1 MVSIWA
7 SLARAQHAS
16 ENPILSADDA
26 FGLTLG
32 TETIGIYG
40 PEGVRGFSPQVA
52 GNARID
58 GLYFDQQGLL
68 SSRVIEGSTI
78 RVGLSAI
85 GYAFPAPTG
94 LVDYDLRRPG
104 GNKPIATVIVDAG
117 PADNRSISIDGSF
130 PVISNRVQLPIG
142 ASYQVAASF
151 PGYSSRVANFGAA
164 PEWTPNDRIKIR
176 AFFDW
181 QQTSD
186 AKTMPLIFTDGDF
199 LPPDMGQRYRGQDWA
214 RGKSLSE
221 NYGGIVNA
229 SLSQRW
235 SLAVGIFRSI
245 SDAPVSYADLY
256 VDTQPSGSAL
266 HELVGSPD
274 QTVASTSGE
283 VRLTGQFSQGSLR
296 HEIILLA
303 RGRDAMALYGGSAV
317 VAVGPALIGAGM
329 QVPAPDFTYSART
342 HDHTELKSLGV
353 AYHGR
358 WLGIGEVTFGI
369 QDETYKK
376 EVAAPGQGV
385 SRLTTSPLRYYGTFA
400 ASLTDRTTVYTGYTQ
415 GLEDSGVAP
424 STAENRG
431 AILPAAQTWQV
442 DGGLRYLLSSNLKL
456 IAGLFEVNKP
466 YFNLDENTVDR
477 QLGFQRAKGFE
488 FSIAGQ
494 ITKNLT
500 VNVGGLFGHVK
511 VMGPT
516 LRADGV
522 GSTAI
527 GQPHVQAVVDVNY
540 SAPKWPA
547 FSVDLGAT
555 YFGTAP
561 ASVDSMVYEPSTTTV
576 NVGGRYSFS
585 ALGAPASIRVQARN
599 VIGINVWNIGYSP
612 GFFQYPPQRG
622 FLAYLTIDIG

>member
-1 MVSIWA
+1 
-7 SLARAQHAS
+7 
-16 ENPILSADDA
+16 
-26 FGLTLG
+26 
-32 TETIGIYG
+32 
-40 PEGVRGFSPQVA
+40 
-52 GNARID
+52 
-58 GLYFDQQGLL
+58 
-68 SSRVIEGSTI
+68 VIEGSTI

-117 PADNRSISIDGSF
+117 PAENRSISIDGSF
-130 PVISNRVQLPIG
+130 PVISSRVQLPIG
-142 ASYQVAASF
+142 VSYQVAATF
-151 PGYSSRVANFGAA
+151 PGYTSRVANFGAA
-164 PEWTPNDRIKIR
+164 PEWRLNDRIEIR

-186 AKTMPLIFTDGDF
+186 AKTLPLIFTKGDF
-199 LPPDMGQRYRGQDWA
+199 LPPDMSPGYRGQDWA
-214 RGKSLSE
+214 EGKSLSE
-221 NYGGIVNA
+221 NYGGIIHA

-235 SLAVGIFRSI
+235 SLAAGIFRSI

-256 VDTQPSGSAL
+256 VDTQPSGSAV
-266 HELVGSPD
+266 HELIGSTD
-274 QTVASTSGE
+274 QRVASTSGE
-283 VRLTGQFSQGSLR
+283 VRLTGHFSQGSLH
-296 HEIILLA
+296 HEIVALV
-303 RGRDAMALYGGSAV
+303 RGRDAMALYGGSDAV
-317 VAVGPALIGAGM
+317 DVGLAFIGAGM
-329 QVPAPDFTYSART
+329 QVPEPDFIYSART
-342 HDHTELKSLGV
+342 YDHTKLWSTGI

-358 WLGIGEVTFGI
+358 WPGYGEVTFGI
-369 QDETYKK
+369 QDESYKK
-376 EVAAPGQGV
+376 EVVAPGLAV
-385 SRLTTSPLRYYGTFA
+385 SRLTESPIRYYGTFA
-400 ASLTDRTTVYTGYTQ
+400 ASLTDRTTFYTGYTQ

-431 AILPAAQTWQV
+431 AILTAAQTWQV
-442 DGGLRYLLSSNLKL
+442 DGGFRYVLSSNLKL

-466 YFNLDENTVDR
+466 YLNLDENAVDR

-500 VNVGGLFGHVK
+500 VNAGGLLGHVE
-511 VMGPT
+511 VMGPH

-527 GQPHVQAVVDVNY
+527 GQPHFHAVVDVNY
-540 SAPKWPA
+540 SVPKWPA
-547 FSVDLGAT
+547 LSVDFGAV

-561 ASVDSMVYEPSTTTV
+561 ASVDNGVYELSTTTF

-585 ALGAPASIRVQARN
+585 ALGAPASIRLQAQN

-622 FLAYLTIDIG
+622 FLAYLTVDI